1 MRMKNRKRSYALPVM
16 GLILI
21 GAGVLTACGILLR
34 HTLLAGLPQ
43 YENVPYLSVPMML
56 IQDSGPLREARERA
70 AWEAEQAA
78 LATAETPEPTP
89 TPTPEPTP
97 ETPDEGTLVVIP
109 PETAAPTP
117 GPTSEPTPEPTPE
130 PAPEPTP
137 EPEPAPESYFD
148 HTLFIGDSKTDE
160 MRNAVRIGQA
170 QYFCDTNFSVYNV
183 FEKTASDALFT
194 NASLDWVLRR
204 FSFDQIYIILGYN
217 ESGYPYGG
225 LMDQFDY
232 VIRRVHEAQPN
243 ARIILHAVMHASERV
258 SGSYSDYSVAN
269 LERVNEGIR
278 ALAESY
284 DYTYF
289 VDCNEP
295 FCDENGY
302 LLSYVSADGEHLLPD
317 YSRQWAE
324 EIRRRAVIVN

>member
-1 MRMKNRKRSYALPVM
+1 MKNKKKRSFALPVM

-21 GAGVLTACGILLR
+21 TAGLLTACGILLR

-56 IQDSGPLREARERA
+56 IRDSGPLREARERA
-70 AWEAEQAA
+70 AWEAQQAA
-78 LATAETPEPTP
+78 LAAAETPPP

-97 ETPDEGTLVVIP
+97 EPTPQPADGDTLIVIP

-117 GPTSEPTPEPTPE
+117 EPTAEPTPEPTS
-130 PAPEPTP
+130 
-137 EPEPAPESYFD
+137 EPEPVAESYFD

-183 FEKTASDALFT
+183 FEKTASDEGFT
-194 NASLDWVLRR
+194 NARLDWVLNR
-204 FSFDQIYIILGYN
+204 FRFDQIYIILGYN

-232 VIRRVHEAQPN
+232 VVRRVHDSQPD

-258 SGSYSDYSVAN
+258 SGLYGDYSVAN
-269 LERVNEGIR
+269 LEHVNEGIR

-284 DYTYF
+284 DYTFF

-317 YSRQWAE
+317 YSKQWAL
-324 EIRRRAVIVN
+324 EIRKRAVVVD

>member
-78 LATAETPEPTP
+78 PAAAE
-89 TPTPEPTP
+89 
-97 ETPDEGTLVVIP
+97 
-109 PETAAPTP
+109 
-117 GPTSEPTPEPTPE
+117 
-130 PAPEPTP
+130 TP

-324 EIRRRAVIVN
+324 EIRRRAVIVD